1 MDRLVLSDAAWE
13 RMAPLIIGRP
23 DQKGST
29 GRDNRM
35 FVEGVLWIVRT
46 GSPWRDLPEVFG
58 DWNSVFRRFSRWS
71 IKGVWWRIFEAM
83 SDDPDFE
90 YLIVD
95 STIVRAHQHAAGAKK
110 GGLKIRRIGRSRG
123 GLSTKIHMAV
133 RGLGCPVR
141 FTLTA
146 GQKGDA
152 PQAAALIEGLP
163 AEVVMADT
171 AYDADHLRQAIAAK
185 GAVAVIPNNPS
196 RALKYP
202 LDKHL
207 YAQRHLVECC
217 FSKLKQ
223 FRRVATRFEK
233 DRPKLSRRRH
243 SRRHH
248 PMDAISVHTTS
259 DFSCFDAFSSREPVS
274 TSLENALVHCR
285 SKRSR
290 GRWLATAAGA
300 GNLRAG
306 QHPAIGLGGRNDL
319 LIANDDGDFPP
330 FAGPHPRLG
339 NRHQRTGSVHSRTVS
354 FPRSAT
360 IRTPYHFPYAR
371 LTSGECRLQL

>member
-1 MDRLVLSDAAWE
+1 LGVVDRLVLSDAAWE

-23 DQKGST
+23 GQKGST

-46 GSPWRDLPEVFG
+46 GSPWRDLPEAFG

-110 GGLKIRRIGRSRG
+110 GGLKIRRSAAR
-123 GLSTKIHMAV
+123 AV
-133 RGLGCPVR
+133 AWAGCPVR
-141 FTLTA
+141 FALTA

-152 PQAAALIEGLP
+152 PQAAALLEGLP

-185 GAVAVIPNNPS
+185 GALAVIPNNPS

-233 DRPKLSRRRH
+233 TARNYLAVVTLA
-243 SRRHH
+243 
-248 PMDAISVHTTS
+248 AIVLWM
-259 DFSCFDAFSSREPVS
+259 R
-274 TSLENALVHCR
+274 
-285 SKRSR
+285 
-290 GRWLATAAGA
+290 
-300 GNLRAG
+300 
-306 QHPAIGLGGRNDL
+306 
-319 LIANDDGDFPP
+319 
-330 FAGPHPRLG
+330 
-339 NRHQRTGSVHSRTVS
+339 
-354 FPRSAT
+354 
-360 IRTPYHFPYAR
+360 
-371 LTSGECRLQL
+371 